1 MYVELFKN
9 LLAGRNTRHR
19 VQTLISAAVQVS
31 RCAEGQLRSVVPKT
45 ADRGATVV
53 VSAAVRSAADLING
67 GPLIDHK
74 NVEAVVE
81 EGDVLDPQQP
91 ERNSPEQ

>member
-9 LLAGRNTRHR
+9 LLARRNTRHR

-31 RCAEGQLRSVVPKT
+31 RCAEGQPRGVVPKT
-45 ADRGATVV
+45 ADSGTTVV
-53 VSAAVRSAADLING
+53 VPAVRSTADLING
-67 GPLIDHK
+67 GPLIYHK
-74 NVEAVVE
+74 DVEAVVE